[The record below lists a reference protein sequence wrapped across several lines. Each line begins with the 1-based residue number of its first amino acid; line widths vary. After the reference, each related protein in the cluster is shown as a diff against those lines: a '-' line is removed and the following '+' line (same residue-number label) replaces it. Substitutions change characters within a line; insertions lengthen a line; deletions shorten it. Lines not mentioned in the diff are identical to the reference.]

1 MERSFFVV
9 VYDVVDDKRRL
20 KIARYLESIGE
31 RAQKSVFEVYLTP
44 QELEKLL
51 RRMKKLIN
59 EEEDGVRVYQLCENC
74 RAKVHSLGLGE
85 ITQPPS
91 LVIV

>member
-85 ITQPPS
+85 IPQPPR
-91 LVIV
+91 LVLV